1 MGWFAIKP
9 AFAWEILLL
18 CVLIGL
24 WLPLHVWSVMIA
36 NREDFI
42 NAGVTYFPMSREVRE
57 AVRVLLIFSL
67 AIGAAAIT
75 LYFAGDFTL
84 LYLIV
89 ASLLS
94 AMMIYAT
101 TRLVVSST
109 SRMAWALYKLSAFP
123 YLGLL
128 FLAMCLDIWLL

>member
-1 MGWFAIKP
+1 
-9 AFAWEILLL
+9 
-18 CVLIGL
+18 
-24 WLPLHVWSVMIA
+24 MIA
-36 NREDFI
+36 NRDDFI

-57 AVRVLLIFSL
+57 AVRVLLLFSL

-75 LYFAGDFTL
+75 LYFAGNFSL

-94 AMMIYAT
+94 IIMIYAT
-101 TRLVVSST
+101 VRLVVSSSSHT
-109 SRMAWALYKLSAFP
+109 AWTLYKFSAFP
-123 YLGLL
+123 YMGLI